1 MNLQHKFFN
10 ALVFKKIKNELG
22 GNLEFLPCGGAM
34 LKKEISEFFAAIG
47 LPVIVGYGLT
57 ETTAT
62 VTALPTKNYVYGSV
76 GIPLPGVDIKIGAE
90 DEILVKYGGVMKGY
104 YKNEEETAKVFT
116 EDGYFRTGD
125 AGRIDENG
133 NLYIVDRIKDL
144 MKTSNG
150 KYIAPQTIEIPL
162 QSHPEISQAMVIAEG
177 KPYVSAVIVPDF
189 ETLIEKYQEFK
200 NYVSLTIEE
209 KKKLLESP
217 FIKEK
222 FEKIVA
228 DIQKEFAS
236 YEKIKKFKLLPEE
249 FTIEK
254 GEITPTL
261 KIKRRVVLEK
271 LNSLIEG
278 MYA

>member
-1 MNLQHKFFN
+1 MNKISQVELYKTLIKPLGRSIEDHLKEN
-10 ALVFKKIKNELG
+10 PEKLVEYYIYHWLRFKEAFPGKSILS
-22 GNLEFLPCGGAM
+22 L
-34 LKKEISEFFAAIG
+34 
-47 LPVIVGYGLT
+47 VDT
-57 ETTAT
+57 ET
-62 VTALPTKNYVYGSV
+62 VLLIDSFHFRFNNLRV
-76 GIPLPGVDIKIGAE
+76 KI
-90 DEILVKYGGVMKGY
+90 LNK
-104 YKNEEETAKVFT
+104 
-116 EDGYFRTGD
+116 
-125 AGRIDENG
+125 
-133 NLYIVDRIKDL
+133 RIKEYKRKL
-144 MKTSNG
+144 
-150 KYIAPQTIEIPL
+150 AF
-162 QSHPEISQAMVIAEG
+162 EG
-177 KPYVSAVIVPDF
+177 KRAQQGYKF
-189 ETLIEKYQEFK
+189 YCRLKETLIEKYQEFK

>member
-1 MNLQHKFFN
+1 
-10 ALVFKKIKNELG
+10 
-22 GNLEFLPCGGAM
+22 M

>member
-1 MNLQHKFFN
+1 
-10 ALVFKKIKNELG
+10 
-22 GNLEFLPCGGAM
+22 
-34 LKKEISEFFAAIG
+34 
-47 LPVIVGYGLT
+47 
-57 ETTAT
+57 
-62 VTALPTKNYVYGSV
+62 
-76 GIPLPGVDIKIGAE
+76 
-90 DEILVKYGGVMKGY
+90 
-104 YKNEEETAKVFT
+104 
-116 EDGYFRTGD
+116 
-125 AGRIDENG
+125 
-133 NLYIVDRIKDL
+133 
-144 MKTSNG
+144 
-150 KYIAPQTIEIPL
+150 
-162 QSHPEISQAMVIAEG
+162 MVIAEG